1 MAENHP
7 INVPDE
13 HTEGK
18 LAGTES
24 KEVLVWAGDVREGTF
39 GDSQKR
45 SWESFVVSQIFLRAY
60 CVPGTGA
67 AQ

>member
-7 INVPDE
+7 INVLDE
-13 HTEGK
+13 YTEGK

-24 KEVLVWAGDVREGTF
+24 KEILAWAGDVREGIF
-39 GDSQKR
+39 GASQKR
-45 SWESFVVSQIFLRAY
+45 SWESFVVSQMFLRAY
-60 CVPGTGA
+60 CVPGTGD